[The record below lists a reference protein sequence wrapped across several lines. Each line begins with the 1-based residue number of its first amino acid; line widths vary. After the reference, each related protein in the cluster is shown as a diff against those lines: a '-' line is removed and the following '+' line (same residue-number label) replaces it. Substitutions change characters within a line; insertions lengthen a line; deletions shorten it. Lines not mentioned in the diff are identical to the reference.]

1 MQFTYVHGPLC
12 FTSIPEHSVLGR
24 LHVCVEGGEGG
35 SVCMCVGACMHA
47 CVYMHTDGNVNV
59 LRTRN
64 LQYCGQG
71 AASGHLSQ
79 AHTSGAAKG

>member
-1 MQFTYVHGPLC
+1 MRSSML
-12 FTSIPEHSVLGR
+12 SVERGGAD
-24 LHVCVEGGEGG
+24 CGGGGGGGEGG